1 MQYRFFFPHIG
12 DKYNE
17 GINGKKI
24 LVIGASF
31 YCPNRNCTFFKG
43 CTDVTK
49 KDSSHYDKL
58 CPVYTS
64 KGKFLHDEPS
74 YAIEDAPIIYRRFE
88 AFISKFTKTSNY
100 EDTWSHLAFTNY
112 VQFFLPAEK
121 RFRETL
127 ASDLSA
133 RDFISFYCCPVKLK

>member
-100 EDTWSHLAFTNY
+100 EEIPGRTLHSLTMFS
-112 VQFFLPAEK
+112 FFSQQK
-121 RFRETL
+121 RGLERPWQAIFQLEIL
-127 ASDLSA
+127 YL
-133 RDFISFYCCPVKLK
+133 FIAVR